1 MLFCSFLPWLIDNL
15 GCYTLFG
22 NHIEILITVSKHS
35 EIFITS
41 LMAGFF
47 YIFWPKNL
55 TLWVPN
61 LLVLIHLIIM
71 LLCLTL
77 GFSLDVNILY
87 MYGGLIS
94 FRVLNILTANVHN
107 LLISMVILLLLQK
120 QPPEVF
126 YHKRC
131 SSKFGKIHRKTPA
144 PEPLF

>member
-1 MLFCSFLPWLIDNL
+1 MANRQSWVLYPFRKAHWNFNNSFKTFWNFYYQLDAR
-15 GCYTLFG
+15 F
-22 NHIEILITVSKHS
+22 
-35 EIFITS
+35 
-41 LMAGFF
+41 FF

-61 LLVLIHLIIM
+61 LLVLIHLIMM

-131 SSKFGKIHRKTPA
+131 SSKFGKIHRKIPA